1 MYRSLCGGEASNDI
15 PEMIRTVSL
24 DEGLSNYKDGST
36 SSAPVSNR
44 KEEEKY
50 IKKIFGEDLGAIL
63 AECASAQSVDPILFL
78 SDLLKKLV
86 FFIKDQI
93 QVKTIFI

>member
-36 SSAPVSNR
+36 SSAPVSNK
-44 KEEEKY
+44 KEEEMY